1 MSLFFL
7 IKIDCIVLILPVIL
21 LIFMFLCH
29 ITLTMINFLQFIS
42 LVNHYLTPSK
52 SRAFLV
58 LITLLLISNFM
69 TDYHAIYDALISL
82 LLMHLL
88 TLTNRL
94 FHKNQTYLHVSYLM
108 IDCSF
113 YYLNTRISAH
123 PDSSFFYTVFLFSI
137 IHYYFL
143 IQITPIINYPVI
155 SSLSQNTIIKQKY

>member
-1 MSLFFL
+1 MNLFFL

-58 LITLLLISNFM
+58 LTTLLLISNFM
-69 TDYHAIYDALISL
+69 TDYHAIYGALLSQL
-82 LLMHLL
+82 LIHLL
-88 TLTNRL
+88 ILTDRL

-113 YYLNTRISAH
+113 YYLNTRISSH
-123 PDSSFFYTVFLFSI
+123 PDSSFFYTLFLFSI